1 MPTIETQCCI
11 AGGGPAG
18 MMAGLL
24 LARAGVSVVIL
35 EKHADFFRDFRGDTV
50 HPSTLE
56 VMHELGLLDDLLQ
69 LPHQKVDHLSGQFGD
84 DRLRIADFRGL
95 PVRAPYVAMMP
106 QWDFLSFL
114 AGHASAYPGFRL
126 EMNTSAQT
134 LIEDDGQIVGVQ
146 AIAATGPLEVRA
158 RLTIGADGR
167 HSTIRSAAGLKVE
180 DLGAPMDVFWF
191 HLSRQ
196 PTDSDESTGRF
207 DPGQIAVTINRNSY
221 WQCAFVIP
229 KGASEAVRA
238 KGLADFR
245 SKIERAIPF
254 ARDGRAAE
262 LQSWDDVKLLSVSVD
277 RLRVWHRPGLLMIG
291 DAAHAMSPVGGVG
304 INLAIQD
311 AVAAANML
319 AVPLRSGTVSDSDLA
334 AVQRRRMWPTRATQ
348 AMQLMVQN
356 RIVRPTLASTKP
368 MRAPWLLRALL
379 SVPGMRSIPARLI
392 GLGVRPEHVRSP
404 VAPA

>member
-1 MPTIETQCCI
+1 
-11 AGGGPAG
+11 